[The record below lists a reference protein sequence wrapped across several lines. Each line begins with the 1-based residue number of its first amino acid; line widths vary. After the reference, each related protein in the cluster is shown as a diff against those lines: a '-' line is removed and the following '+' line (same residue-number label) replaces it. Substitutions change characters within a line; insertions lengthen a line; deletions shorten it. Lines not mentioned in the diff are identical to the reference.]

1 MITRRELMAGTA
13 ASLALS
19 VIAAAA
25 RAQTLEELA
34 PEFEKYRGKSLT
46 ICTWG
51 GSTGEAM
58 RKGYW
63 APLEERF
70 GIQVIDDSPP
80 LNPKIVAMVESGDTI
95 WDMADIAAFKSY
107 ALGAAGYLEKIDY
120 SNIDTTHLPKSVIH
134 DWGVPSYTYGSP
146 YILRT
151 DRFSDTP
158 QDVTAIFDMETFPGR
173 RGLQDDPVDSV
184 VYGCLAAGMKMSE
197 IYPMTDEK
205 LAVGY
210 AELDKIKAEVVYW
223 KSAAQ
228 SQQLIA
234 NNDVA
239 QMIIW
244 NGRIASLVDEGV
256 PVHAEWNRAQI
267 GAQTWGIPK
276 GSKNKQLAELVIAWW
291 VAAEH
296 NANLANAV
304 AYGPVNSQSFEDV
317 AEDRRDSIPSGH
329 ADETFFVD
337 AIWWGKNYE
346 EQIKRWESWRIG

>member
-1 MITRRELMAGTA
+1 MVTRRELMAGTA
-13 ASLALS
+13 ASIALS
-19 VIAAAA
+19 ITGVSA
-25 RAQTLEELA
+25 RAQALDELA
-34 PEFEKYRGKSLT
+34 SEFEKYRGKSLT
-46 ICTWG
+46 VCNWG

-58 RKGYW
+58 RIGFW
-63 APLEERF
+63 NPLKERF
-70 GIQVIDDSPP
+70 GIEVIEDSPP
-80 LNPKIVAMVESGDTI
+80 LNPKIVAMVESGDTL
-95 WDMADIAAFKSY
+95 WDLADIAAFKSY
-107 ALGAAGYLEKIDY
+107 ALGAAGYLEEIDY
-120 SNIDTTHLPKSVIH
+120 SYIDTTHLPESLIH
-134 DWGVPSYTYGSP
+134 EWGVPNYTYGSP

-151 DRFSDTP
+151 DRFPDTP
-158 QDVTAIFDMETFPGR
+158 QDVTAIFDMEQFPGR

-184 VYGCLAAGMKMSE
+184 VYGCLAAGMKVSE

-210 AELDKIKAEVVYW
+210 AELDKIRSELVYW

-244 NGRIASLVDEGV
+244 NGRISSLVESGV
-256 PVHAEWNRAQI
+256 PISSTWNKAQI
-267 GAQTWGIPK
+267 GAQTWAIPK

-291 VAAEH
+291 IAAEH

-304 AYGPVNSQSFEDV
+304 AYGPVNTQSFENVD
-317 AEDRRDSIPSGH
+317 EDLRDGIPSGH
-329 ADETFFVD
+329 TDETFFVD

-346 EQIKRWESWRIG
+346 EQIKRWETWRIS